1 MVVGALLSI
10 WACLGITLISL
21 GLIKTPAPGELIRHV
36 SAWIVLAYLPMILI
50 GWHATSGKAWAIRT
64 GLIHAVALM
73 MINTI
78 NVLGLYRF
86 GIERITPEADPVS
99 MSLGLTLFYLA
110 VAFIL
115 AVYAIANISLAANRR
130 PTLPKSP

>member
-1 MVVGALLSI
+1 
-10 WACLGITLISL
+10 
-21 GLIKTPAPGELIRHV
+21 
-36 SAWIVLAYLPMILI
+36 MILI

-64 GLIHAVALM
+64 GLIHAAALM
-73 MINTI
+73 TINTI

-110 VAFIL
+110 VAFIS
-115 AVYAIANISLAANRR
+115 AVYAIANISPGGKPAIILSQLAVTGLACHVVPRLGCLFWR
-130 PTLPKSP
+130 QGVFPQQDSSRGASCTGT